1 LGVITLKIDDE
12 LERKLRAKAG
22 RLYGANKGTISASV
36 EEALKAWLEGGKVE
50 GGERRLYVAK
60 RDGTKVAEAPSLRE
74 LAQKLKTTGTDPRD
88 VVIESLPPIRS
99 TQRMGLRTRR

>member
-1 LGVITLKIDDE
+1 M
-12 LERKLRAKAG
+12 
-22 RLYGANKGTISASV
+22 
-36 EEALKAWLEGGKVE
+36 
-50 GGERRLYVAK
+50 AK

-74 LAQKLKTTGTDPRD
+74 LAQKLKMTGTDPRD